1 MAIGEGQAT
10 TFAVLDAELRREAV
24 EILRDPIRIA
34 FALLGPIILMFAFGY
49 GISFDIEHLRF
60 AVFDQSRS
68 LESREFLESFEG
80 SRFFERQPDKEGEP
94 GVLLRVPRDKEA
106 VSYTHLRAHET

>member
-1 MAIGEGQAT
+1 
-10 TFAVLDAELRREAV
+10 
-24 EILRDPIRIA
+24 
-34 FALLGPIILMFAFGY
+34 MFAFGY

-80 SRFFERQPDKEGEP
+80 SRFLNGSRTSRRPIRSRP
-94 GVLLRVPRDKEA
+94 A
-106 VSYTHLRAHET
+106 SAAAS